1 MSHVLRATCYKLG
14 YIVAKLQSSIGGWGR
29 QRLRQRLRQRSVE
42 RGAWSVEQ
50 GAGGV
55 DDREAVREPE
65 VTTLGMLTI
74 IPHSK
79 GSDTLHKVRL

>member
-1 MSHVLRATCYKLG
+1 
-14 YIVAKLQSSIGGWGR
+14 
-29 QRLRQRLRQRSVE
+29 VE